1 MDRHPTGAAEMSVVT
16 MRSQLTEADVRAL
29 VKAPNEQERAAAAEK
44 ICARVDRAVLSP
56 EERVHAEAILR
67 LMAEDAVVQ
76 VRRALAVTL
85 RASPKLPRDIARA
98 LARDVEAVALP
109 VLEHSPALSDQDL
122 LELLA
127 VAPFAKQ
134 MAIAGR
140 ETLSTAVTDVLA
152 KRGAPEVVKKALAN
166 EGAEFAEEGLNTV
179 LSRFGGNESITGQM
193 ARRNKLPTRVAE
205 KLIAL
210 VSGEMFDYLI
220 NHHELPA
227 QVAIDLAS
235 GARERATLDL
245 VEQAGRQQDLASFA
259 HQLNVHGRLTPSFIM
274 RAVCLGQ
281 IAFIEYALAEL
292 ARVPHQ
298 RAWLLVHDSG
308 PLGLR
313 TLFDRAGLPV
323 RLFAPFRA
331 AIDLHHQLEQEGM
344 TDNPL
349 IFRQRMVERALTLF
363 QSIPKDDL
371 DYLLDKLDA
380 TSKRVRSMA
389 SASPGKS
396 T

>member
-1 MDRHPTGAAEMSVVT
+1 MSVVT
-16 MRSQLTEADVRAL
+16 MRSRLTEADVRAL
-29 VKAPNEQERAAAAEK
+29 VKAPTERERAAAAEK
-44 ICARVDRAVLSP
+44 ICLTVDRAVLSP
-56 EERVHAEAILR
+56 EERIHAEAILR
-67 LMAEDAVVQ
+67 LMAEDAVVH

-85 RASPKLPRDIARA
+85 RSSSKLPREIARA
-98 LARDVEAVALP
+98 LAKDVEAVALP
-109 VLEHSPALSDQDL
+109 VLEYSPSLSDQDL
-122 LELLA
+122 IELLA
-127 VAPFAKQ
+127 AAPFAKQ
-134 MAIAGR
+134 MAIAAR
-140 ETLSTAVTDVLA
+140 ETLSSAVTDVLA
-152 KRGAPEVVKKALAN
+152 RRGAPEVVKRALAN
-166 EGAEFAEEGLNTV
+166 EGADFAEEGLVAV
-179 LSRFGGNESITGQM
+179 LSRFGGNETITGQM
-193 ARRNKLPTRVAE
+193 ALRNKLPTRIAE

-210 VSGEMFDYLI
+210 VSGEMFDHLI

-227 QVAIDLAS
+227 QVAIDLAA

-331 AIDLHHQLEQEGM
+331 AIELHHQLQQEGM
-344 TDNPL
+344 TDNSL
-349 IFRQRMVERALTLF
+349 TFRQRMVERALTLF

-380 TSKRVRSMA
+380 TTKQARVKANR
-389 SASPGKS
+389 K